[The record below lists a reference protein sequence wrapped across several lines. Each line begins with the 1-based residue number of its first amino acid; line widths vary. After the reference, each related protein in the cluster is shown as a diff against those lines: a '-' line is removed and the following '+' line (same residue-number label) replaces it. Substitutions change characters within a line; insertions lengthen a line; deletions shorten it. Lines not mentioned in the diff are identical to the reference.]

1 MQDSGI
7 VLYRRFL
14 DGDVKALEEL
24 IALYQ
29 QNLFRF
35 IVGYVHDLALAEDI
49 MQETF
54 LALYYKRVFKPRN
67 DVSFKTYLYTI
78 ARNKSLNALKKRKRE
93 VSLEAFIESNPEA
106 KQPVSAAPGA
116 QENIEETER
125 QNNIHAAMA
134 RLKDE
139 YYEVLQLRYFEEL
152 PPERIAKITGR
163 SIKQVYNLLARGKAA
178 LKEQVEKE
186 GIEDEKL

>member
-7 VLYRRFL
+7 TLYRRFL

-35 IVGYVHDLALAEDI
+35 ICGYLHDEGLAEDI
-49 MQETF
+49 MQDTF
-54 LALYYKRVFKPRN
+54 LALYYKRVFKPRD

-78 ARNKSLNALKKRKRE
+78 ARNKCLNALKRRKRE
-93 VSLEAFIESNPEA
+93 VSLETFIENNPEA
-106 KQPVSAAPGA
+106 KQPVSTDADA
-116 QENIEETER
+116 QENIEWAER
-125 QNNIHAAMA
+125 QQNIQAAMA
-134 RLKDE
+134 RLKQE
-139 YYEVLQLRYFEEL
+139 YYEVLQLRYFEEM

-178 LKEQVEKE
+178 LKEQIQKE
-186 GIEDEKL
+186 GMDDEGL